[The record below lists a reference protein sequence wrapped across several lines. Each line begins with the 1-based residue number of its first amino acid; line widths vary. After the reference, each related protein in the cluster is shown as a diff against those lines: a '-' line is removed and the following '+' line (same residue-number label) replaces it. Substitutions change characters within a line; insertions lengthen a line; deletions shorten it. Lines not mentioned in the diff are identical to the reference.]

1 MQVVLGRTV
10 LSNDVVRDAE
20 MAVQEATD
28 AEDST
33 TGVVMTL
40 CCCCMRIGSVFD

>member
-20 MAVQEATD
+20 MAVQEAK
-28 AEDST
+28 
-33 TGVVMTL
+33 
-40 CCCCMRIGSVFD
+40 MRWWQRAGGSSCVAAA